1 MSDMPTLRPHIG
13 KKIKRLRELKGM
25 KQETLAAAL
34 GISHQAVS
42 KMEQSETI
50 EEDQLSQVALALE
63 VTPDAIRNFNEE
75 SAVNIIASNHN
86 GSGQSSAINFQCDF
100 NPIEKIVE
108 LYERLLQS
116 EREKNE
122 LLTTSFKKSAD

>member
-50 EEDQLSQVALALE
+50 EEDKLSQVALALE